1 MFFPIRTDCP
11 LRSTPWANWL
21 LIFLNFVVFF
31 IEANNPNL
39 RVRWSLSAADPH
51 VFNFITYAFLH
62 ANALHLIGNMIFL
75 YAFGN
80 NVNDRMGQIGYLG
93 FYLSGAVV
101 SGITFCLTDNLPII
115 GASGAVAAVTGAYL
129 VLLPRSNITVVYF
142 LIVIGV
148 AEIPSLYFV

>member
-1 MFFPIRTDCP
+1 MFIPIRTDSP
-11 LRSTPWANWL
+11 LRSTPWMNWL
-21 LIFLNFVVFF
+21 LILANTVIFIAQQNVRGGLMRYQLSGADPHLLNFV
-31 IEANNPNL
+31 
-39 RVRWSLSAADPH
+39 
-51 VFNFITYAFLH
+51 TYAFLH
-62 ANALHLIGNMIFL
+62 GGTLHLVGNMIFL

-80 NVNDRMGQIGYLG
+80 NVNDRMGQLGYLG
-93 FYLSGAVV
+93 FYLAGAVV
-101 SGITFCLTDNLPII
+101 SGITFCLTDNSPII